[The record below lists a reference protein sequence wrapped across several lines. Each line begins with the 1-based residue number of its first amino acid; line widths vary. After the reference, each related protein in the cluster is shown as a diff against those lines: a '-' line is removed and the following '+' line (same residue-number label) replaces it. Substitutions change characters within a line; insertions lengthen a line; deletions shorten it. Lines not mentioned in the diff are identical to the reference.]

1 MNNLTRI
8 TLSALLV
15 LSAGAA
21 HARPAPAQ
29 PRAVV
34 HATGV
39 PAEFVRRA
47 AAGGG
52 GGQLTL
58 ASPRF
63 SSASW
68 SNLLAAPGR
77 ELDSS
82 GINRWHQLAWNVEEL
97 RIGMRGLTL
106 DVQQRPNSAQRS
118 AQRCSGYLQ

>member
-1 MNNLTRI
+1 MNKLTRI

-21 HARPAPAQ
+21 HSRPAPAQ

-34 HATGV
+34 HGTGV

-52 GGQLTL
+52 GDPLTL
-58 ASPRF
+58 ASPHYS
-63 SSASW
+63 SSARW

-77 ELDSS
+77 EQDSS
-82 GINRWHQLAWNVEEL
+82 GINRWHQLVWNVEEL
-97 RIGMRGLTL
+97 RIGMRGVTL
-106 DVQQRPNSAQRS
+106 DGQRRYHS
-118 AQRCSGYLQ
+118 AQRCSAYLQ